1 MRLKNLTLSGFK
13 SFARK
18 TTLEFSAPIVAVVG
32 PNGSGKSNVAEAF
45 RFVLGEQSM
54 KSMRGKRG
62 EDLIFAGG
70 TSAPRVNT
78 ASITL
83 TFADASR
90 AFGLDFE
97 EVVLERVVHRDGINE
112 YRLNGSP
119 VRLRDILELLAKANI
134 GSSGHHI
141 ISQGEA
147 DRILNA
153 SITERREMIEDALAL
168 KVYHF
173 KKDESQRKLAKTREN
188 LDKAVSIRKEILP
201 HLKFLE
207 KQAEKVKKAED
218 LRAELLNLYHEYLS
232 REEKYLS
239 AEKKRLVSQK
249 HSPAAELAEIDKKL
263 CVIKN
268 RLEGQKGKKLE
279 EDLLVKGEKLST
291 AEKRREELLREQA
304 KAEGVLSAEERMWER
319 SRKEAEAAGTV
330 PFSEV
335 RELAVRIEE
344 ISKESE
350 ELADLGALRSLLS
363 KIRELVRVFVTEN
376 KSRNKTPADLEERL
390 ALLRGEASRLK
401 SSLAGAEKDM
411 ESLRAEVEM
420 LRRKIGQ
427 EATEGREGEKEMF
440 TLLNRKGELSMALKD
455 LDSAMRILEVG
466 EASFKEEL
474 REAEAILGLSA
485 IRYSHVSIK
494 EEDVLKEDRH
504 LQEERKKKLEKN
516 KIRLEEMG
524 GAGGSDLLKEYEE
537 VKSREA
543 FYTKEIGDLEKSAEN
558 LEEMIKELTEKLDV
572 EFRAGV
578 LKINEEFKKFFV
590 MMFGGGNASL
600 SVIAKVKRR
609 RKVEEG
615 LEGAEDLE
623 MEEEEEEGVDVSV
636 SLPGKRTKGLDMLS
650 GGERALTSIALL
662 FAISQVNPP
671 PFIILDE
678 TDAALDESNSR
689 KYGDMVEALCK
700 HSQLILITHNR
711 ETMSRAGILYGVT
724 MGGDG
729 VSKLLSVKFDEAVAV
744 SK

>member
-54 KSMRGKRG
+54 KSMRGRRG

-78 ASITL
+78 AFITL
-83 TFADASR
+83 TFTDASR

-97 EVVLERVVHRDGINE
+97 EIVLERVVHRDGNNE

-173 KKDESQRKLAKTREN
+173 KKDESERKLLKTKEN

-207 KQAEKVKKAED
+207 KQAEKVKKAEE
-218 LRAELLNLYHEYLS
+218 LRSELVTLYQEYLA

-239 AEKKRLVSQK
+239 AEKKRLIADK
-249 HSPAAELAEIDKKL
+249 RAPAGELSEIDKKL
-263 CVIKN
+263 SVIKS
-268 RLEGQKGKKLE
+268 RLEGQGGRKLE
-279 EDLLVKGEKLST
+279 EELLGKEEKLSL

-304 KAEGVLSAEERMWER
+304 KAEGALSAEERISER
-319 SRKEAEAAGTV
+319 LRKEADLSGSV
-330 PFSEV
+330 PFGEVSALALRIESLATEAEKLNDLSSLKALVLKV
-335 RELAVRIEE
+335 RETIQAFLSENRSKGKTPVDLTERI
-344 ISKESE
+344 
-350 ELADLGALRSLLS
+350 GALRL
-363 KIRELVRVFVTEN
+363 
-376 KSRNKTPADLEERL
+376 
-390 ALLRGEASRLK
+390 EASRLK
-401 SSLAGAEKDM
+401 SSLVAAEKDA
-411 ESLRAEVEM
+411 ESLKAEAET
-420 LRRKIGQ
+420 LRKKIGK
-427 EATEGREGEKEMF
+427 EATEGREGEREMF
-440 TLLNRKGELSMALKD
+440 SLLSRKGELSMTLKD
-455 LDSAMRILEVG
+455 LDSAERLMQTAEN
-466 EASFKEEL
+466 SFKEEL
-474 REAEAILGLSA
+474 QEAQALLGMSA
-485 IRYSHVSIK
+485 IRYSHVSVK
-494 EEDVLKEDRH
+494 EEDVLKEPRGV
-504 LQEERKKKLEKN
+504 QEEKRKRLEKG

-524 GAGGSDLLKEYEE
+524 GAGSGDLLKEYDE

-558 LEEMIKELTEKLDV
+558 LEEMIKELTEKLDI

-600 SVIAKVKRR
+600 SVIARQKRR
-609 RKVEEG
+609 RKTVEE
-615 LEGAEDLE
+615 LEEGVGEEE
-623 MEEEEEEGVDVSV
+623 MEEEEGVDVSV

-689 KYGDMVEALCK
+689 KYGDMVEALAK

-729 VSKLLSVKFDEAVAV
+729 VSKLLSVKFDEAVATA
-744 SK
+744 K